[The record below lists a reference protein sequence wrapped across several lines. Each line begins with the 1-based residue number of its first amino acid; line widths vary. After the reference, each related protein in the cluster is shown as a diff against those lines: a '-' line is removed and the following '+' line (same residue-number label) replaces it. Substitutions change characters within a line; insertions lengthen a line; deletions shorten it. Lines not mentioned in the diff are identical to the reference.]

1 MSLIKISVSE
11 KAILIIILKKMS
23 LKTKKVIQIKMEIN
37 K

>member
-23 LKTKKVIQIKMEIN
+23 LKTKKVIQIKMVIN